1 MIAGKSS
8 PWSGTL
14 LVLFACTAAGS
25 ADDFQSAWPIAA
37 QRTWA
42 GPEYWANPLQDWRIA
57 GGRLECVA
65 SGAGR
70 NVSLLTHQLND
81 ASGEF
86 RMSVRLGRLGDV
98 SEKLDPGIVGFAF
111 GVRGPL
117 DEWRNNA
124 LHGEG
129 TLAGIDTG
137 GHLVLGSA
145 GSQKTLA
152 GPDGDAWTGE
162 LELRLEARPDGDRY
176 RVALSADQPGTG
188 EKADEIVQSL
198 EPEKLLGNLA
208 LVCSLGSKAVDAKG
222 EGRGGNV
229 RFWFADW
236 KVSGGKV
243 TGRDD
248 HRFGPIL
255 FSQYTLSGGTLKI
268 TAQMPPIGQSDSQVV
283 GLQIRTAEG
292 DGWVTVGEAPIDR
305 LSRTATVRVDDWNAA
320 RDAPYRLVYRWEDQ
334 DYYWAGTIRR
344 DPVDRESILVA
355 GFTGH
360 QDYAFPNEV
369 ITENVAKHDPDLLF
383 FSGDQLYEGNAGY
396 GIQRE
401 PVDVA
406 SLDYLRKW
414 YVFGWGFRELMRDR
428 PSITI
433 PDDHDVYQGNI
444 WGGGGRKIE
453 QKDHD
458 AGGYVMAPEWVNMV
472 QRTQTDHLPDPFDPT
487 PVEQGIT
494 VYYTA
499 MNYGRIS
506 FAVLEDRKWK
516 SGPKGLCPPT
526 GGRADHVTDP
536 QFDPK
541 TADVPGAKLLG
552 DRQLKFLADWAADW
566 RGADFK
572 VALSQTI
579 FCGSSSLHGGNK
591 MRLVADYDCNGWPQS
606 GRNRALYEL
615 RRGLA
620 LHVAGDQHL
629 ASIIQQG
636 IDDFDDAVWSFC
648 VPSIAAGYPRV
659 WAPLV
664 KGENRLPGMPDYT
677 GEFFDGLGNRMT
689 IWAVANPR
697 DKYRSGVIE
706 RARDKAS
713 GYGIVRL
720 NKKTRKI
727 TLECWPLDED
737 PTEAGAVQYPG
748 WPKTIDQL
756 DNDGRRPVG
765 YLPTIQVSGMTNPVV
780 QVIDE
785 DSNRIVYTVRALGTS
800 FRAKVYAKGQYT
812 VKVGEPETG
821 LITTLGDVP
830 ALKPDESR
838 TIEVKF

>member
-1 MIAGKSS
+1 MSASKPS
-8 PWSGTL
+8 PWTGTL
-14 LVLFACTAAGS
+14 LVLLSWTASVS
-25 ADDFQSAWPIAA
+25 ADDFRSAWPKEAE
-37 QRTWA
+37 RTWA

-57 GGRLECVA
+57 GGRLECVT

-81 ASGEF
+81 RAGEF
-86 RMSVRLGRLGDV
+86 RISVRLGRLGDV
-98 SEKLDPGIVGFAF
+98 PKKLDPGIVGFAF

-117 DEWRNNA
+117 DEYRNNA
-124 LHGEG
+124 LHGKG
-129 TLAGIDTG
+129 VLAGIDTG

-145 GSQKTLA
+145 KAQKA
-152 GPDGDAWTGE
+152 IPRPDGGGWLDE
-162 LELRLEARPDGDRY
+162 IELRLEAKPDGNRY
-176 RVALSADQPGTG
+176 RVALSAHEPSTG
-188 EKADEIVQSL
+188 KRLGQIEQNVDARQLV
-198 EPEKLLGNLA
+198 GNLA
-208 LVCSLGSKAVDAKG
+208 LVCSRGPLAAAAKG
-222 EGRGGNV
+222 GGRGGNV

-236 KVSGGKV
+236 KISGSKV

-268 TAQMPPIGQSDSQVV
+268 TAQMPPIGRSDSQVV
-283 GLQIRTAEG
+283 GLQIRATEG
-292 DGWVTVGEAPIDR
+292 DAWVAAGEAPIDR
-305 LSRTATVRVDDWNAA
+305 LSRTATIRVDDWETA
-320 RDAPYRLVYRWEDQ
+320 RDVPYRLVYRFADENH
-334 DYYWAGTIRR
+334 YWAGTIRR
-344 DPVDRESILVA
+344 DPVDKESIVVA
-355 GFTGH
+355 AFTGH
-360 QDYAFPNEV
+360 QDYAFPNQV
-369 ITENVAKHDPDLLF
+369 IAANVAKHDPDVLF

-401 PVDVA
+401 PVGIA

-414 YVFGWGFRELMRDR
+414 YVFGWGFRDLMRDR

-444 WGGGGRKIE
+444 WGAGGRKVE

-458 AGGYVMAPEWVNMV
+458 AGGYVMDPEWVNMV

-526 GGRADHVTDP
+526 GGRPDHVTDP
-536 QFDPK
+536 DFDPK

-552 DRQLKFLADWAADW
+552 GRQLKFLADWAADW

-579 FCGSSSLHGGNK
+579 FSGSSSLHGGKK

-659 WAPLV
+659 WAPLAP
-664 KGENRLPGMPDYT
+664 GGNRLPGMPEYT
-677 GEFFDGLGNRMT
+677 GEFLDGLGNRMT
-689 IWAVANPR
+689 IWAVANPQQ
-697 DKYRSGVIE
+697 KYRSGLIE

-727 TLECWPLDED
+727 TMECWPLDED
-737 PTEAGAVQYPG
+737 PAGADAVQYPG

-756 DNDGRRPVG
+756 DADGRRAVG
-765 YLPTIQVSGMTNPVV
+765 YLPTIRVSGMTNPVV

-785 DSNRIVYTVRALGTS
+785 ANNRIVYTVRILGTS
-800 FRAKVYAKGQYT
+800 FRAKVYAKGKYT
-812 VKVGEPETG
+812 LKVGEPETG
-821 LITTLGDVP
+821 LMTTLGDVP
-830 ALKPDESR
+830 ALEPNESR
-838 TIEVKF
+838 TIDVKF